1 MLKLYENLV
10 LILII
15 LFSRQILL
23 SMPKKNTYTEKK
35 TYLDKTVSI
44 LEHYQFS
51 IECES
56 LWNLYYDYS
65 LARYH
70 LKNSHFLNIPEV
82 CSSPFD
88 DPRSKKEIINSY
100 HNIIFAWE
108 SENLIINSN
117 KVTQSFECFICKKS
131 YCKEHWFIHHLKEM
145 KKYCNQLKK
154 DQSSNSSS
162 NNGNIVTDMMIL
174 TIIKKEQHEKN
185 SKNAKHRDYRTN
197 NLSSIRSKN

>member
-1 MLKLYENLV
+1 MLKLYENLA

-23 SMPKKNTYTEKK
+23 SMPKKNTEKK

-51 IECES
+51 MECES

-154 DQSSNSSS
+154 DQSSS
-162 NNGNIVTDMMIL
+162 NNGNIVTDMMIWK
-174 TIIKKEQHEKN
+174 IIKKEQDEKN

-197 NLSSIRSKN
+197 NLSNIRSKN